1 MVPTDIRT
9 DEARIVEP
17 GKIID
22 NKVTITLYCFIRRER
37 VGDALNVSYRMVSK
51 CVQRV
56 IGSSPIKTPNKRR
69 QYQRRK
75 RDVDGFTQAA
85 IKNLIYEM
93 ARNGWYAF
101 GEESDAG
108 NNEELSYMRPL

>member
-22 NKVTITLYCFIRRER
+22 KKITITLYCFIRRER

-56 IGSSPIKTPNKRR
+56 IGSSPIKDTQQRTSVILT

-85 IKNLIYEM
+85 IKNLNI
-93 ARNGWYAF
+93 
-101 GEESDAG
+101 
-108 NNEELSYMRPL
+108 